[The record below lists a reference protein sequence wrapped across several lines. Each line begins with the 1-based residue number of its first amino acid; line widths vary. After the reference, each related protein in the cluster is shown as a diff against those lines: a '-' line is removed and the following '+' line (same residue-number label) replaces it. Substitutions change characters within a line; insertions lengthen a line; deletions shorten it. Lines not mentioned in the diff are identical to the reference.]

1 MLDRIIYENCYRTN
15 EIVFVIKT
23 MKLSRGQSPRDIFF
37 LNNERVFRK
46 KTGFRVS
53 LGGGVAENGGV
64 FFCLCLRQGVLLC
77 RR

>member
-23 MKLSRGQSPRDIFF
+23 MKLSRGQSPRDNFF

-64 FFCLCLRQGVLLC
+64 FFLFMS
-77 RR
+77 